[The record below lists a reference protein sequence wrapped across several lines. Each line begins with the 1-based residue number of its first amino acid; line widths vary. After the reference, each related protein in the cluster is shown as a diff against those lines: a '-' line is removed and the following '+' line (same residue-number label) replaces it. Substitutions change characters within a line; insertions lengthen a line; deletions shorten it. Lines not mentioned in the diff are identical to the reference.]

1 MKMIQTV
8 LGKIAPETLG
18 FCHSHEHI
26 MLARG
31 VPYTIDSALCADDYD
46 KSLQELELLKS
57 VGGRALVD
65 AQPIGAGRMSVEMA
79 RLSAESG
86 VHIVASTGFHRAD
99 FYPAGHWVFTWDEA
113 RITELFVHEIT
124 VGMFT
129 QTENAPPRDFHEAK
143 AGQLK
148 VAYTTDGLNTYFT
161 RLFSAAA
168 AACISTGAPMM
179 IHIDNG
185 MNPLVLDEFLHRR
198 GVSPEKRIYCH
209 LDRAVAD
216 IGIHLELCKR
226 GCWLEYDTI
235 GRPKYHDDAVEIA
248 IIQQVMDAGYV
259 DNILLGLDT
268 TNKRLKAYGG
278 DIGLD
283 YISRTFIPSMMTAGI
298 SCDAIDAFMLSNPAR
313 AFAF

>member
-1 MKMIQTV
+1 MKTIQTV
-8 LGKIAPETLG
+8 LGKIAPEELG

-26 MLARG
+26 MLAEG
-31 VPYTIDSALCADDYD
+31 VPFTIDSALCADNYD

-65 AQPIGAGRMSVEMA
+65 AQPIGAGRMSAELVK
-79 RLSAESG
+79 LSAASG

-99 FYPAGHWVFTWDEA
+99 FYNKGHWVSTWDEA
-113 RITELFVHEIT
+113 RIAELFVHEIT

-129 QTENAPPRDFHEAK
+129 NTEDALPRNFHDAK
-143 AGQLK
+143 AGQIK
-148 VAYTTDGLNTYFT
+148 VAYTTAGLDAHFT
-161 RLFSAAA
+161 RLFTAAA
-168 AACISTGAPMM
+168 KACVKTGAPMM

-185 MNPLVLDEFLHRR
+185 MNPLVLDYFLDDHD
-198 GVSPEKRIYCH
+198 VPPQKRIYCH

-216 IGIHLELCKR
+216 FDIHLELCKH
-226 GCWLEYDTI
+226 GCYMEYDTI
-235 GRPKYHDDAVEIA
+235 GRPKYHDDVAEIA
-248 IIQQVMDAGYV
+248 IIQQMLDAGYV
-259 DNILLGLDT
+259 NNILLGLDT

-283 YISRTFIPSMMTAGI
+283 YIVKTFMPAMEASGI
-298 SCDAIDAFMLSNPAR
+298 GRDTINAFMVDNPAQ